1 MTWKKAIKL
10 INVLH
15 GILLKIRDEKEPFTS
30 ACFKKIE
37 GLEDNDTIEEIYERR
52 MGMRNYLKE
61 LKSNMQ
67 RIEKMK
73 SKFSDD
79 DIKKAKKQ
87 ISGKK
92 PPTKAAVSSTPK
104 REEKKV
110 DKMSESTMS
119 KSSTTTASSA
129 KIGTSK
135 PASAKP
141 AAATKKADIGSKGA
155 APKRSGSNKPAAK
168 RAPSKTKR

>member
-1 MTWKKAIKL
+1 M
-10 INVLH
+10 NVLH

-141 AAATKKADIGSKGA
+141 AAAKPVAATKKADIGSKGA
-155 APKRSGSNKPAAK
+155 APKTKRSGSNKPAAK